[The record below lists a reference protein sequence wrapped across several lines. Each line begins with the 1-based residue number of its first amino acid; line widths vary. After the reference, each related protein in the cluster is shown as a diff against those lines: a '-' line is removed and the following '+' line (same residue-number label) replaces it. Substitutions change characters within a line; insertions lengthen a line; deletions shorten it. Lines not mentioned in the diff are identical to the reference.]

1 MEGSEGDDLHSRGW
15 RCPELRAGSEASLV
29 SPPVRP
35 GCDWSSLLCPHS
47 SSACRPAWLPGWS
60 MSYFA
65 NIPLQ
70 FSRSPPTTPTTTSIS
85 TATHH
90 HHWYYLL
97 TAGYISA
104 DLDHGA
110 RPRYQVSS
118 CNPTCG
124 IILSN
129 IVNFLLHGQNC
140 KQFR

>member
-1 MEGSEGDDLHSRGW
+1 MISIVEAGGVRSSELAVKPLWS
-15 RCPELRAGSEASLV
+15 LRQCGLAVIG
-29 SPPVRP
+29 
-35 GCDWSSLLCPHS
+35 PHS
-47 SSACRPAWLPGWS
+47 SVLTLPPPAVQPGCLAGQCLTLQIFHCSSLGLP
-60 MSYFA
+60 
-65 NIPLQ
+65 
-70 FSRSPPTTPTTTSIS
+70 SPPTTPTTTSIS

-124 IILSN
+124 IISSN